1 MARYVYTAQQA
12 RYFDA
17 IRNVNNHLILGV
29 GPAGTGKTS
38 IPCTIAADMLAKKQ
52 IKKILITRP
61 AVCADESHGYLPGNI
76 DSKMLPYMLP
86 IYDCFTKAG
95 ISNDVLR
102 AHLVSQTIEICP
114 FSYIRG
120 RTFSNCFL
128 LADETQNCT
137 PNQIKMLLT
146 RAGENCKMVLT
157 GDPDQSD
164 LPEAQENGLSDLLGR
179 IAGKFEEGD
188 ESLFDVIHFG
198 QEDIVRSKIVRRVL
212 ELYDERPFR
221 NF

>member
-1 MARYVYTAQQA
+1 MLRYTANQI
-12 RYFDA
+12 RYQETIKNA
-17 IRNVNNHLILGV
+17 NNNLILGV

-38 IPCTIAADMLAKKQ
+38 IPCAIAAEMLSKKL

-86 IYDCFTKAG
+86 IYDCFVKAG

-102 AHLVSQTIEICP
+102 AHLMSKTIEICP

-137 PNQIKMLLT
+137 PNQMKMLLT
-146 RAGENCKMVLT
+146 RVGENCKMVLT

-164 LPEAQENGLSDLLGR
+164 LVHGTNGLADLMRRIEHRFESSDEVCISVVKLG
-179 IAGKFEEGD
+179 EQ
-188 ESLFDVIHFG
+188 DVMRS
-198 QEDIVRSKIVRRVL
+198 QIVRQVL
-212 ELYDERPFR
+212 ELYRGL
-221 NF
+221 

>member
-1 MARYVYTAQQA
+1 MLRYTANQIKYQ
-12 RYFDA
+12 DT
-17 IRNVNNHLILGV
+17 IRNVNNKLIIGV

-38 IPCTIAADMLAKKQ
+38 IPCAIAADMLAKKQ

-61 AVCADESHGYLPGNI
+61 AVCAEESHGYLPGNI

-95 ISNDVLR
+95 ISNEVLR
-102 AHLVSQTIEICP
+102 NHLVSRTIEICP

-128 LADETQNCT
+128 IADETQNCT

-146 RAGENCKMVLT
+146 RVGENCKMVMT

-164 LPEAQENGLSDLLGR
+164 LPRSLGENGLNDLLRR
-179 IAGKFEEGD
+179 ISNQFETSDETCFNVVKFEQD
-188 ESLFDVIHFG
+188 
-198 QEDIVRSKIVRRVL
+198 DIMRSKIVRQVI
-212 ELYDERPFR
+212 ELYKSL
-221 NF
+221 